1 MKTTVGVAMAM
12 CLSCGAFGQE
22 PEAVSQRD
30 QDAWIRWLIP
40 LPKETAIPQKLTLAP
55 ADVKLT
61 LLDKSPEGQQALR
74 KLEQIFLDKAGGNG
88 TGKGP
93 EIILGLV
100 DENGKVRDLAV
111 PDAARLATLPNAG
124 QAYLIRS
131 LPGGKVVLTARTPAG
146 LLYAGT
152 TYAQLLESAFK
163 GNVLSLPLATI
174 TDWPDLEERGLWG
187 GSSVRDI
194 EWMAARKMNAL
205 EFHCPHTV
213 SPEGVMSG
221 TVSPALLGRGRANAM
236 KMIPIIS
243 HINHLGRRGVY
254 KAYPE
259 LRGKGKKALVTSHG
273 TDMYAPCASQPKLRE
288 VLAGWLVD
296 FAKDEQVRDICCWL
310 GELSQTCEC
319 EECTKAGQ
327 FVAETKAFVEAWKI
341 ARKQVPDLHIRILL
355 TQGSYTTNEQV
366 LAVIPPEIGVTYY
379 DGGRTYDSSKE
390 PMIYPLLE
398 DFSVEQGRWL
408 GVYPQLTPS
417 WRIVSPWSAPQFV
430 KARMTEFHGKKL
442 RCLIGY
448 VVPDNLLYDFN
459 VTAAAEWSWN
469 ANGRDEREFAIAWAT
484 QNRLKQP
491 ERVADWAMI
500 TGAIGWDFYGA
511 RGVERHFRRPRSIA
525 ALLKSRAPVPYG
537 DGMFRYI
544 PDRQHLLHNHTQA
557 QEAVRLAQLMGTAGM
572 VAESRALETYYR
584 MLVALA
590 DTAALLSENPIIGM
604 EQRIALQK
612 HLNQFVLAGMENMAA
627 LEDWERAVGKAAGTG
642 RFRDGVE
649 ATANTV
655 AAVCATL
662 GQFGVRQP
670 EAYGRSIQVAEWKL
684 EDFREDKTREETI
697 DITRWVQS
705 PGAFLVTFQ
714 YTGGWNGGI
723 SLRAAIASSGK
734 AKDAPPTELVVDEHR
749 GSTGWRSKGN
759 VYRLILDKHDP
770 AKRYWLIVKYQGTR
784 PQDQVEGRRGCE
796 GKITVQ
802 KETPPD
808 VAVRIMSTKPLSVEE
823 RPVPGK
829 TSFKRTGIRVGV
841 VVSGYG
847 SDGILQTLRKA
858 KGIDAVPIATGR
870 LLADK
875 CQVII
880 LPQMRSTPPP
890 AKVIAELEAFVN
902 RGGGLIATH
911 DAVGYRD
918 MPKLL
923 TAVCAGGKQHPKD
936 ENWRIADPKHPL
948 AYDLPDDKALS
959 QVFTDHVQLAPGP
972 AGKAIAVSEKT
983 NQPVVVV
990 GTVGKGRYVACGL
1003 LIGTDSQ
1010 AEEAPAKGHEARL
1023 LLNAIRWCAK
1033 KPD

>member
-22 PEAVSQRD
+22 PEAVSQRSQSD
-30 QDAWIRWLIP
+30 WIRWLIP
-40 LPKETAIPQKLTLAP
+40 LPKEVAIPQQLVVPP
-55 ADVKLT
+55 AAVKLT
-61 LLDKSPEGQQALR
+61 LLDTSPASRQAVR
-74 KLEQIFLDKAGGNG
+74 KLQQILLTKAGADG
-88 TGKGP
+88 TGAGP
-93 EIILGLV
+93 EIVLGMV
-100 DENGKVRDLAV
+100 DENGKVGGLAV
-111 PDAARLATLPNAG
+111 PDAARLATLPLAD

-131 LPGGKVVLTARTPAG
+131 LPDGKIVLAARTSAG
-146 LLYAGT
+146 LFYAAT

-163 GNVLSLPLATI
+163 GDLVSLPLATI

-205 EFHCPHTV
+205 EFHSPHSVT
-213 SPEGVMSG
+213 PEGKMVG
-221 TVSPALLGRGRANAM
+221 EVSPARLGRGRTHAM

-243 HINHLGRRGVY
+243 HINLMGRRGVFR
-254 KAYPE
+254 AYPE
-259 LRGKGKKALVTSHG
+259 LRGKGKKAIAKSNG
-273 TDMYAPCASQPKLRE
+273 QDIYAPCASQPKLRE

-319 EECTKAGQ
+319 EDCTKTGQ

-341 ARKQVPDLHIRILL
+341 ARKQVPDLRIRILL

-366 LAVIPPEIGVTYY
+366 LAIIPPEIGVTYY

-398 DFSVEQGRWL
+398 DFAAKDRWL

-417 WRIVSPWSAPQFV
+417 WRIVSPWSAPQFI
-430 KARMTEFHGKKL
+430 KARMTEFHEKKL

-448 VVPDNLLYDFN
+448 VVPDNRLYDFN

-484 QNRLKQP
+484 RNRLKQP
-491 ERVADWAMI
+491 ELVAEWAMI
-500 TGAIGWDFYGA
+500 TGEIGWDFYGA
-511 RGVERHFRRPRSIA
+511 RGVERYFRRPQAIA
-525 ALLKSRAPVPYG
+525 ALLKNQAPLPYG

-544 PDRQHLLHNHTQA
+544 PSREHLLRNHA
-557 QEAVRLAQLMGTAGM
+557 RSLEAIRMATDIGTAGM
-572 VAESRALETYYR
+572 VGESKAIETYYR

-590 DTAALLSENPIIGM
+590 DMARVLAENPVVGMDQRAALQGF
-604 EQRIALQK
+604 
-612 HLNQFVLAGMENMAA
+612 LNGFVLAGMENMVA
-627 LEDWERAVGKAAGTG
+627 LEDWERGVARGAGTG

-655 AAVCATL
+655 AAVTAALTRH
-662 GQFGVRQP
+662 GVRPP
-670 EAYGRSIQVAEWKL
+670 EAYGRNVQVHDWES
-684 EDFREDKTREETI
+684 EDFRESNTREEAI
-697 DITRWVQS
+697 DISRWVKS
-705 PGAFLVTFQ
+705 PGVYRITFQ
-714 YTGGWNGGI
+714 YTGGWNGGT

-734 AKDAPPTELVVDEHR
+734 AKDAPRTELVVDEHQ
-749 GSTGWRSKGN
+749 GSTGWQSKGN
-759 VYRLILDKHDP
+759 VYRLKLEAHDP
-770 AKRYWLIVKYQGTR
+770 TQSYWLLAKFRGTP
-784 PQDQVEGRRGCE
+784 PQNQVEGKTGCK
-796 GKITVQ
+796 GKITLQ
-802 KETPPD
+802 KESPPD
-808 VAVRIMSTKPLSVEE
+808 VALRIMRTEPMSTKE
-823 RPVPGK
+823 RPVPGN
-829 TSFKRTGIRVGV
+829 TLFKGTGIRVGV

-858 KGIDAVPIATGR
+858 KGIDAVPVATGR

-890 AKVIAELEAFVN
+890 AKIVAALEAFVAQ
-902 RGGGLIATH
+902 GGGLITTH

-918 MPKLL
+918 MPGIL
-923 TAVCAGGKQHPKD
+923 TAVCAGGTQHPKD
-936 ENWRIADPKHPL
+936 EGWRIAAAKHPL
-948 AYDLPDDKALS
+948 AHDLPNDKALT
-959 QVFTDHVQLAPGP
+959 QTFTDHVQLTAGP

-983 NQPVVVV
+983 NQPVVLA
-990 GTVGKGRYVACGL
+990 GTVGQGRYVACGL
-1003 LIGTDSQ
+1003 LIGTD
-1010 AEEAPAKGHEARL
+1010 AKANEAPAKGPEARL

-1033 KPD
+1033 KPN